1 MDLVT
6 TLVVRPRGSST
17 PPQSRIKVLYASSYV
32 HPGVIRWF
40 EYDDV
45 RAEQAEL
52 TRAFAAFD
60 VLHRKIKHAT
70 ALTASLAEYPGIDF
84 GQDEIELTEPFRP
97 LVHRWEAL
105 ENYRDTTDDADGRAD
120 ELLLIKALEPA
131 VRNSLHFVAQLKKTD
146 LVSWASLDFV
156 FAPSEIMLA
165 EQDGHFQA
173 YLLTSFQFT
182 VQKNQYTS
190 RVVMSIGVVA
200 SLTLHGY
207 HIKNCERAKLCKS
220 SGGLDTR
227 SPVSGRVVVD
237 GHAYYHCQRLVKP
250 ALGSLMESRIKV
262 QNHRDPPPIG
272 RPSIFGT
279 PSSNGLRV
287 NSTFDYTTNPYRYG
301 AVGSARVNEREDG
314 LRRLGKQFDTAHASL
329 EHKQTAKVDVDFV
342 EGKGRD
348 PILLMFGPPGAGK
361 TLTAEAVAEECHAP
375 LYSMSASDLGS
386 SPSEVEKS
394 LDSAFESCALC
405 VEGLER
411 NELVSIFLRH
421 LEHYQGVLFLTTNR
435 IQTIDLAFQSRIDL
449 IIPFEFLTPDKFDL
463 SEDDIE
469 KLANMNLNGR

>member
-32 HPGVIRWF
+32 HPGFIRRF
-40 EYDDV
+40 EYDEV
-45 RAEQAEL
+45 RTEQAEL
-52 TRAFAAFD
+52 MRAFAAFD
-60 VLHRKIKHAT
+60 VLHRKIKHVDAYGNNHWKSHSVIIRGQPKAT

-84 GQDEIELTEPFRP
+84 GQDEIELAEPFRP

-120 ELLLIKALEPA
+120 ELLLIEALEPA

-156 FAPSEIMLA
+156 FAPGEIILA
-165 EQDGHFQA
+165 EQDGG
-173 YLLTSFQFT
+173 YVDWSGSQFGYAT
-182 VQKNQYTS
+182 K
-190 RVVMSIGVVA
+190 SIDFVEFSGSKPLA
-200 SLTLHGY
+200 SLPLYPMTWA
-207 HIKNCERAKLCKS
+207 KN
-220 SGGLDTR
+220 
-227 SPVSGRVVVD
+227 
-237 GHAYYHCQRLVKP
+237 LVTWT
-250 ALGSLMESRIKV
+250 
-262 QNHRDPPPIG
+262 RDPQSPDELSSMAMPITIA
-272 RPSIFGT
+272 SA
-279 PSSNGLRV
+279 L
-287 NSTFDYTTNPYRYG
+287 YG

-394 LDSAFESCALC
+394 LDSAFESCALWGALLPLDEADVFVAARS

-435 IQTIDLAFQSRIDL
+435 IQTIDPAFQSRIDL